1 MIRPTGLL
9 DPRVEVRPVEGQI
22 DDLLGEINQRADRGE
37 RVLVTTLTKK
47 MAEDLTAYLRNAG
60 VKVQYMHH
68 DVDTMERQ
76 EIIRDL
82 RLGTYD
88 VLVGINLLR
97 EGLDLP
103 EVSLVAILDADK
115 EGFLRSETSLIQTI
129 GRAARNADGLVIMY
143 ADKMTP
149 SMMASIGE
157 TERRRKKQDAY
168 NKENGIV
175 PKTIIKSVRDV
186 VNLADREEEAAKAV
200 RLKNNMSKKELEA
213 AIAKLEKEMKEA
225 SKRLE
230 FEYAAVLRD
239 RIIELRGK

>member
-1 MIRPTGLL
+1 
-9 DPRVEVRPVEGQI
+9 
-22 DDLLGEINQRADRGE
+22 
-37 RVLVTTLTKK
+37 
-47 MAEDLTAYLRNAG
+47 
-60 VKVQYMHH
+60 
-68 DVDTMERQ
+68 
-76 EIIRDL
+76 
-82 RLGTYD
+82 
-88 VLVGINLLR
+88 
-97 EGLDLP
+97 
-103 EVSLVAILDADK
+103 
-115 EGFLRSETSLIQTI
+115 
-129 GRAARNADGLVIMY
+129 MY

-168 NKENGIV
+168 NKEKGIV

-186 VNLADREEEAAKAV
+186 VNLADREEEAAKTV